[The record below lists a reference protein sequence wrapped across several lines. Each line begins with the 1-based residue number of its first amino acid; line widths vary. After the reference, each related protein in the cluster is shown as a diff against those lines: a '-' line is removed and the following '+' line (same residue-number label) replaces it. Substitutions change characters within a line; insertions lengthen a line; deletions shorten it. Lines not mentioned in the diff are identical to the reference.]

1 MINKSIFE
9 QNTVKSYQKLSEI
22 IRNYQMLSSVVNVVE
37 RHNTIIL
44 ELGKFVL
51 NVKRI
56 EVLFEIE
63 KEGVS
68 VER

>member
-1 MINKSIFE
+1 
-9 QNTVKSYQKLSEI
+9 
-22 IRNYQMLSSVVNVVE
+22 MLSSVVNVVE